1 MVPLRTT
8 THSGAI
14 SQRASGCRAWI
25 HSGPAFKGR
34 HKGAVPIV
42 PSSSFR
48 WLSWSFL
55 RSRRVAYPPPPFC
68 SKNTVLEQAAYA
80 PTAPILR
87 FPISKTTAPH
97 QVAPPKMCLARAYPL
112 SCFST
117 EQLRKP
123 LWKLCCLG
131 SRHLSTT
138 SFLPFQGK
146 WSPPLTKAD
155 RAILQPATCSSRSH

>member
-1 MVPLRTT
+1 M
-8 THSGAI
+8 HQS
-14 SQRASGCRAWI
+14 
-25 HSGPAFKGR
+25 
-34 HKGAVPIV
+34 
-42 PSSSFR
+42 
-48 WLSWSFL
+48 
-55 RSRRVAYPPPPFC
+55 
-68 SKNTVLEQAAYA
+68 
-80 PTAPILR
+80 APILR

-155 RAILQPATCSSRSH
+155 RAILQPEHVLKQIPLGKAPPSKGHSWGVVSASLKPRADRLLSLQPAWKMSQLQNNMARSSTHSLAGPRPPQSLTHALLAPHHH